1 MASDLAPFF
10 TNLFLCYHKSKFI
23 SKIKKTTIKRAG
35 RFVNTFTFI
44 NDSAVPNYGNEFE
57 RSFRAIHSAKVELQ
71 KDNCINI
78 EGSLFGSGY

>member
-10 TNLFLCYHKSKFI
+10 TNLFLCYHESKFI

-44 NDSAVPNYGNEFE
+44 NDSAVPNYGN
-57 RSFRAIHSAKVELQ
+57 
-71 KDNCINI
+71 
-78 EGSLFGSGY
+78 